1 MDGVFYGFAVLMF
14 AAVILLVEGAY
25 LWWADTHGGGAQRI
39 ARRLRL
45 MSDSPR
51 SGSERISILKQRRYS
66 KSEMLDRILHRL
78 PPARGIDTLLQQAG
92 VKWSVAQ
99 FGAWTTGLLC
109 AGLLLAQ
116 MWPAAPLPIR
126 CMIALLFM
134 TIPYGMLRRARRL
147 RLQKVEEQLPEAADF
162 LARAM
167 RAGHSFTNV
176 LQMVGSEL
184 PEPLSGEFRI
194 AHEEINY
201 GVPMHEALTN
211 LAGRIPLTDLRYLVI
226 AVLIQREAGG
236 NLAEILGNIS
246 HIIRQRLKLVAQVR
260 VLSAEGR
267 MSAWVLGLLPFGV
280 MTMMVVTSP
289 TYIGV
294 LWTDPT
300 GVRLLWYGAGML
312 VLGVLWLRKLIHIR
326 I

>member
-1 MDGVFYGFAVLMF
+1 MDGVFYGFAVLLF
-14 AAVILLVEGAY
+14 AAIILLVEGAY

-51 SGSERISILKQRRYS
+51 GGAERISILKQRRYS
-66 KSEMLDRILHRL
+66 KGETLDRILHRL
-78 PPARGIDTLLQQAG
+78 APARRVDNLLQQAG

-99 FGAWTTGLLC
+99 FGAWTGGLMC

-116 MWPAAPLPIR
+116 MWPAPLLMR
-126 CMIALLFM
+126 CAITVAFM
-134 TIPYGMLRRARRL
+134 SIPYGMLRRARRL
-147 RLQKVEEQLPEAADF
+147 RLQKIEEQLPEAADF

-176 LQMVGSEL
+176 LQMVGTEL
-184 PEPLSGEFRI
+184 PEPLSGEFRT

-211 LAGRIPLTDLRYLVI
+211 LAARIPLTDLRYLVI

-246 HIIRQRLKLVAQVR
+246 HIIRERLKLVAQVR

-280 MTMMVVTSP
+280 MLMMTLTSP
-289 TYIGV
+289 AYISV

-300 GVRLLWYGAGML
+300 GVRLLWYGAGMIM
-312 VLGVLWLRKLIHIR
+312 VGVLWLRKLIHIR